1 MYNLGGVDSSVEF
14 FNGEKWKSVSDY
26 ANGDLVLGCDN
37 FGNAKMYLPEEYK
50 KIECNHMYKY
60 ISKHGLNI
68 IASPDQIMVY
78 LNYRNNISFKSIE
91 NIAIMHNKSKH
102 GFSGKV
108 MTSFKYSG
116 GGLNLKDNEIMLMC
130 AIIADG
136 TFPSK
141 GTNRCVLKFKKDRK
155 KEELE
160 KILNTFDFEYAKYD
174 CANDYRS
181 YVVYA
186 PIKEK
191 VFGKHWYKCS
201 ANQLKTVCDNIM
213 LWDGHI
219 KYTPSGT
226 NRNEF
231 STKRKESADFIQ
243 FAYSA
248 TGTTATL
255 STSVR
260 NRAYKNGE
268 VDSIEYRVLVGNKSN
283 IGFESQNKA
292 NFELVCSTDGY
303 KYNFI
308 IPNDNI
314 IYRYDDKIFVTRSY
328 KE

>member
-14 FNGEKWKSVSDY
+14 FNGEKWKSVSGYTD
-26 ANGDLVLGCDN
+26 GELVLGCDN
-37 FGNAKMYLPEEYK
+37 LGNAKMYIPEEYK
-50 KIECNHMYKY
+50 KIKCEHMYKY

-78 LNYRNNISFKSIE
+78 LDYRNNISFKSIE
-91 NIAIMHNKSKH
+91 NIAIMHNKSKN
-102 GFSGKV
+102 GFLGKV
-108 MTSFKYSG
+108 ITSFKYSG
-116 GGLNLKDNEIMLMC
+116 EGIPLKDGEIMLMC

-141 GTNRCVLKFKKDRK
+141 GTNRCILKLKRDRK
-155 KEELE
+155 KVKLEE
-160 KILNTFDFEYAKYD
+160 ILDAFDFKYKKYD
-174 CANDYRS
+174 CANNYRN

-201 ANQLKTVCDNIM
+201 ENQLKTVCDNIM

-219 KYTPSGT
+219 KYTPNET

-231 STKRKESADFIQ
+231 STKMKESADFIQ

-260 NRAYKNGE
+260 NRIYKNGE
-268 VDSIEYRVLVGNKSN
+268 IDSAEYRVLVGNKSN
-283 IGFESQNKA
+283 IGFKSQSKT

-314 IYRYDDKIFVTRSY
+314 IYRYNDKIFVTRSY